1 MGTCAP
7 ARHLTEDMDDG
18 RETHDELPNSERITK
33 IINDYQAESEKLRGE
48 LEEIKNQHETAE
60 RESKAKQ
67 NDDVIREL
75 ERMKNLMETK
85 DRALERGRVEAALLT
100 QANSLLKE
108 TSTRVCI
115 KGNLKHQVIE
125 GSDKSISEKNT
136 WVEVHLTEGEIVE
149 DDFKDG
155 YVTLIHSE
163 SKDAETSKKCKILGI
178 MYDTNEDSEK
188 KEQLYS
194 FLVSLV
200 GSEKELLF
208 ACETEEQRI
217 NWVKCITDALTE
229 ASEPPENM
237 IEVFTLKLEFSKQKL
252 GIRVEEDIVDAPEI
266 DVKEQ
271 EADESANEEAEQK
284 VDDSAANV
292 AEVKDAEATTGEIFS
307 EEELEEKERPC
318 QLIVTKITDQDLIAG
333 GLMINCFVTAI
344 NDTSL
349 TGMGYSEQLEL
360 LKTTPKPFM
369 LSFMGEKIRQEQ
381 TNQNTGYSSIMKEL
395 VADDENSVKSAFY
408 DLVKGTPFER
418 ELQSS
423 DDKVTTIT
431 NLLGNQR
438 RLMALIHNFQGNQD
452 DL

>member
-7 ARHLTEDMDDG
+7 SRHLTEDMDD
-18 RETHDELPNSERITK
+18 RKESPDELPNSERITK

-48 LEEIKNQHETAE
+48 LEEIKNQKETAD

-75 ERMKNLMETK
+75 EKMKALMETK
-85 DRALERGRVEAALLT
+85 DRALVRGRVEAALLT
-100 QANSLLKE
+100 KANSLLKE

-115 KGNLKHQVIE
+115 KGNLKHQVIQ
-125 GSDKSISEKNT
+125 GLDKSEENT
-136 WVEVHLTEGEIVE
+136 WVEVHLTEGEVVE

-178 MYDTNEDSEK
+178 MYDTNEDEK
-188 KEQLYS
+188 KEQVYS
-194 FLVSLV
+194 FLVSV
-200 GSEKELLF
+200 AGSEKELLF
-208 ACETEEQRI
+208 SCETEEQRI

-229 ASEPPENM
+229 ASEPPQNM
-237 IEVFTLKLEFSKQKL
+237 IEVFALKLEFSKPKL

-266 DVKEQ
+266 DEKEQ
-271 EADESANEEAEQK
+271 EADESANEGAEQK
-284 VDDSAANV
+284 VVDELAAAV
-292 AEVKDAEATTGEIFS
+292 AEVMDTEATTGEIIS
-307 EEELEEKERPC
+307 EDELEEEERPC
-318 QLIVTKITDQDLIAG
+318 QLIVTKITDEDLIAG
-333 GLMINCFVTAI
+333 GLMINCIVTAI

-349 TGMGYSEQLEL
+349 TGKGYSEQLGL

-381 TNQNTGYSSIMKEL
+381 TNQNTGFLSIMREL

-408 DLVKGTPFER
+408 ELVKGTPFES